1 MRRPIP
7 VRVLVV
13 TEDRGLSEDLCD
25 GLAGRGYAAMPARS
39 VEEGLEQAEQVDHEV
54 ALVDLELPGGV
65 ELIRRLS
72 HGDLSTE
79 TVVVRQPDACPL
91 EAMRMGACGC
101 VTRPPRA
108 EEVDVVLARAAEK
121 AHLRRENHSLRIR
134 LRRQEAAEPLVTRDP
149 SMRRL
154 VSTLEQAA
162 AADVPVLVRGEEG
175 TGRRLVART
184 LHHSSSRSAG
194 PFVAVD
200 CRLVSCGQ
208 LEDELFGHEKG
219 AFAGAHFR
227 KPGLLELA
235 QGGLVFLSEIERTT
249 PAVQAK
255 LLRAIEARELV
266 RVGGI
271 QPAACDVRI
280 VAATRSDLR
289 ARAREGSFREDLSYR
304 LSTVTLD
311 LPPLRERVADIP
323 LLALHFLDRLFGH
336 EKRTI
341 SAEALRALRAYPWP
355 GNVDEL
361 RMVVER
367 AAMLGAGEVLE
378 AGDLPLEVR
387 EPGCAALRPGLTLEE
402 MEREYILAMLRRN
415 AGHRGRTAREL
426 GIDPKTLYNKL
437 GPQKPR
443 GRRNIAEV

>member
-13 TEDRGLSEDLCD
+13 TEDRALSDDLCD

-39 VEEGLEQAEQVDHEV
+39 VEEGLEQVEQADHEV
-54 ALVDLELPGGV
+54 ALVDLELPGGG

-72 HGDLSTE
+72 DGDLSTE
-79 TVVVRQPDACPL
+79 TVVVRRPDACPL
-91 EAMRMGACGC
+91 AAMRMGASGC

-108 EEVDVVLARAAEK
+108 EEMDVVLARAAEK
-121 AHLRRENHSLRIR
+121 AHLRRENHSLRMR
-134 LRRQEAAEPLVTRDP
+134 LRRQEGAEPLVTRDP
-149 SMRRL
+149 SMKRL
-154 VSTLEQAA
+154 LSTLEQAA
-162 AADVPVLVRGEEG
+162 AADIPVLVRGEEG
-175 TGRRLVART
+175 TGRRMVART
-184 LHHSSSRSAG
+184 LHRSSARAAG

-200 CRLVSCGQ
+200 CRLVPGGQ

-219 AFAGAHFR
+219 AFAGAHSR

-235 QGGLVFLSEIERTT
+235 QGGLVFLSEVERCSPT
-249 PAVQAK
+249 VQAK
-255 LLRAIEARELV
+255 LLRAIEAREV
-266 RVGGI
+266 IRVGGI
-271 QPAACDVRI
+271 QPAPCDVRI
-280 VAATRSDLR
+280 VAATRGDLQ
-289 ARAREGSFREDLSYR
+289 ARAREGTFREDLGYR

-323 LLALHFLDRLFGH
+323 LLALHFLERLFGH
-336 EKRTI
+336 ERRTLSVGAL
-341 SAEALRALRAYPWP
+341 SALQAYPWP

-367 AAMLGAGEVLE
+367 AAMLGSGEVLDVE
-378 AGDLPLEVR
+378 DLPLEVR
-387 EPGCAALRPGLTLEE
+387 EPGCAPLRPGLTLEE

-437 GPQKPR
+437 GPERPR
-443 GRRNIAEV
+443 RRKDIAQV